1 MRYPVLIGL
10 MGRKGAGKDTA
21 AGVLLEQDFRRVA
34 FADPLKEA
42 LLEVDPLIPASNLRE
57 APPLRLSVIVRCY
70 GWDAAKRIYPE
81 VRRLLQTYG
90 VAIRD
95 VVDSE
100 AWVRI
105 AEQKIAD
112 AHADGVSVVVTDV
125 RFPNEAH
132 LIRRLTGSLV
142 RVDRPTM
149 AADDEHVSETALD
162 AYSPDFTVRNDGT
175 VSDLRYAMLGV
186 AAEVNANA
194 PLVLF

>member
-21 AGVLLEQDFRRVA
+21 AEVLLEQDFRRVA

-42 LLEVDPLIPASNLRE
+42 LLEVDPLIPANLRG
-57 APPLRLSVIVRCY
+57 APPLRLSDLVRCY
-70 GWDAAKRIYPE
+70 GWDTSKNAYPE

-132 LIRRLTGSLV
+132 LIRRLTGDLV
-142 RVDRPTM
+142 RIDRPTV

-162 AYSPDFTVRNDGT
+162 AYSPDYTVRNDGT

-194 PLVLF
+194 PLALF

>member
-34 FADPLKEA
+34 FADPLKDA
-42 LLEVDPLIPASNLRE
+42 LLEVDPIIPANLRG
-57 APPLRLSVIVRCY
+57 APPLRLSDLVRCY
-70 GWDAAKRIYPE
+70 GWDKSKNAYPE

-194 PLVLF
+194 PLALF